1 MRDVW
6 NLGVKVRDLDAELA
20 FMRACGARDV
30 RKDSIPDNGVDR
42 PLGIAFLGD
51 QRVLMF
57 PQTIYETQLPEPLH
71 YGLTHMVFEV
81 EDVAATLET
90 FRANGVVPFW
100 GPKDGDTPFGRRR
113 MVFFRSPSGLIFE
126 TFQSLD

>member
-20 FMRACGARDV
+20 FMKACGATDV
-30 RKDSIPDNGVDR
+30 RRDTIPDNGVDR
-42 PLGIAFLGD
+42 PLGMAMLGH

-57 PQTIYETQLPEPLH
+57 PTTIYENQLPEPLH
-71 YGLTHMVFEV
+71 HGLTHMVFEV

-90 FRANGVVPFW
+90 FRANGIVPFW
-100 GPKDGDTPFGRRR
+100 GPKDSATPFGRRR
-113 MVFFRSPSGLIFE
+113 MVFFRSPSGMIFE
-126 TFQSLD
+126 TFQSI